1 MTTRGK
7 ILIGLILIGLL
18 YFGINK
24 LIASNT
30 LFKKADTQSA
40 FFVLMLLTDQ
50 QPQYPPAQFA
60 HPRLTSRRSRLQRPG
75 TARLS

>member
-7 ILIGLILIGLL
+7 ILIGLILVGLL

-30 LFKKADTQSA
+30 LFKKADTQS
-40 FFVLMLLTDQ
+40 VLLNSIELIKSGQ
-50 QPQYPPAQFA
+50 
-60 HPRLTSRRSRLQRPG
+60 
-75 TARLS
+75 